1 LCSAR
6 LGVEIVLFKIGL
18 IQLTFAVHK
27 KLLCSKIR
35 CFRSM
40 FEGAWNESGES
51 QALFP
56 EDSVESFDLLITW
69 LYTGTIRY
77 ACENRIYRTGIWD
90 YDEE

>member
-1 LCSAR
+1 
-6 LGVEIVLFKIGL
+6 
-18 IQLTFAVHK
+18 
-27 KLLCSKIR
+27 
-35 CFRSM
+35 M

>member
-1 LCSAR
+1 
-6 LGVEIVLFKIGL
+6 
-18 IQLTFAVHK
+18 
-27 KLLCSKIR
+27 
-35 CFRSM
+35 M
-40 FEGAWNESGES
+40 FEGPWNESGES